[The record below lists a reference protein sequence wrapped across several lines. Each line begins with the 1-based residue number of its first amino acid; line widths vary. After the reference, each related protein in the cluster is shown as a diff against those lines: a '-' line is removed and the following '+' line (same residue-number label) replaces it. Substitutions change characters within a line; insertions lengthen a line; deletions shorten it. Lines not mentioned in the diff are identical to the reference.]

1 MVRSFLGKGLLI
13 SVLTLLVASCNE
25 GVTVTSDPE
34 AAPGATATGTT
45 ITGTIVVADISDEPA
60 QKIEEYQPFIDY
72 LATQLDDVG
81 INSGQVEV
89 APDMATMA
97 DWLASGKVDIYFDSP
112 YPSLIVGELS
122 GAQPVLRRWKD
133 GVAAYRT
140 VIFVQADSEFA
151 TINDLKG
158 QMVAFEDPFS
168 TSGYMLPLAYLIEVG
183 MTLVEKPDVDA
194 QLAADQVGYVF
205 SDAHENSIQWVLSG
219 KVAAAAVAYP
229 DFLEIPADIRQK
241 LTILAE
247 TEPLPRHLVMLS
259 PTLSS
264 EEAAAIRSA
273 LLTMDESDT
282 GRAVLVAFERT
293 TQFDE
298 FPEGA
303 EQALSRMRAL
313 YSLTQN
319 QGAGAATDGED

>member
-1 MVRSFLGKGLLI
+1 MVRPFLSTGLLL
-13 SVLTLLVASCNE
+13 SLLAGLAASCSNDVA
-25 GVTVTSDPE
+25 VTPIPE
-34 AAPGATATGTT
+34 TAPEITATDS
-45 ITGTIVVADISDEPA
+45 IVVADISDEPA
-60 QKIEEYQPFIDY
+60 QKIEDYQPFSDY
-72 LATQLDDVG
+72 LATQLADIGVTV
-81 INSGQVEV
+81 GQVEV

-97 DWLASGKVDIYFDSP
+97 DWLASGTVDVYFDSP

-133 GVAAYRT
+133 GVAGYHT
-140 VIFVQADSEFA
+140 VIFAQADGEFA
-151 TINDLKG
+151 NILDLKG
-158 QMVAFEDPFS
+158 QMVAFEEPFS

-194 QLAADQVGYVF
+194 QLTADQVGYVF

-219 KVAAAAVAYP
+219 KVAAAAVAYS
-229 DFLEIPADIRQK
+229 DFLEIPADIRQQ

-259 PTLSS
+259 PTLSQA
-264 EEAAAIRSA
+264 EVAAIRAA
-273 LLTMDESDT
+273 LLAMDQTEA
-282 GRAVLVAFERT
+282 GRAVLVAFEET

-303 EQALSRMRAL
+303 EQALSRMREL
-313 YSLTQN
+313 YTLTQR
-319 QGAGAATDGED
+319 QKAEAANE